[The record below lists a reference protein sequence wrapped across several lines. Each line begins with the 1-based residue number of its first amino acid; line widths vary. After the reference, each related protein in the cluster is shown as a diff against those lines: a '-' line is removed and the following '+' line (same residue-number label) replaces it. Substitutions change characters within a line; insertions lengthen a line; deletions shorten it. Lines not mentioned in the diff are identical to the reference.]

1 MTMDKSIFKKI
12 NFRQGKYVLPAVLY
26 LPVLFVGWS
35 VCDLFSDD
43 DREPKSN
50 LHTTQYLNSD
60 LPDAAVDSTL
70 GDKMDNVD
78 KTFGGIT
85 DVTGVSNAPDDRD
98 SVMKK
103 EDYQSQYSD
112 SEARA
117 IAQQEQDRADLA
129 EAQMKEREHNAKLR
143 EMQERV
149 RNRAYRK
156 RAGRSYDDGFVDPA
170 SDNAI
175 AEAQRRR
182 REREL
187 NEIDRNLAASGN
199 RYRGDSYQGANGQYA
214 TVGQSYGNGYGGGNA
229 YQGATGTQGGNM
241 ATSPTGNYASG
252 GVGERGYGESATQT
266 GGDEPQA
273 VVKKEKDMSDYFNTI
288 GGRARGK
295 KGLITAIIDENIKA
309 VDGSRVR
316 LRLLDDIVISG
327 ETIKKGTYLY
337 AHMGSFGK
345 QRVQGSVQSVFAN
358 GEIIKVSL
366 AIYDTDGLPGLYVPQ
381 SEFKQSAKDIVGSAT
396 EGGSNVLDNSYGGNG
411 IKGWASQAAQNAS
424 TKVMSTIGKFIKKNR
439 VKLKYGTKVYLVD
452 GSAQERAKRQKQR
465 ERQSQRRQ
473 FNTATYNGDYA
484 RDAYSDYE

>member
-199 RYRGDSYQGANGQYA
+199 RYRGDSYQGANGHTPLVASRMA
-214 TVGQSYGNGYGGGNA
+214 TVMVAVTPTKARQA
-229 YQGATGTQGGNM
+229 RRVAIWPRHPQATMPAAVLASEAMVSPPRRQ
-241 ATSPTGNYASG
+241 AVTSPKPS
-252 GVGERGYGESATQT
+252 
-266 GGDEPQA
+266 
-273 VVKKEKDMSDYFNTI
+273 
-288 GGRARGK
+288 
-295 KGLITAIIDENIKA
+295 
-309 VDGSRVR
+309 
-316 LRLLDDIVISG
+316 
-327 ETIKKGTYLY
+327 
-337 AHMGSFGK
+337 
-345 QRVQGSVQSVFAN
+345 
-358 GEIIKVSL
+358 
-366 AIYDTDGLPGLYVPQ
+366 
-381 SEFKQSAKDIVGSAT
+381 
-396 EGGSNVLDNSYGGNG
+396 
-411 IKGWASQAAQNAS
+411 
-424 TKVMSTIGKFIKKNR
+424 
-439 VKLKYGTKVYLVD
+439 
-452 GSAQERAKRQKQR
+452 
-465 ERQSQRRQ
+465 
-473 FNTATYNGDYA
+473 
-484 RDAYSDYE
+484 